1 MTAVGRA
8 RARARHEP
16 RGSTEHHHDPDPDPE
31 HRSGPVFVR
40 WTIAPTV
47 AGVPEVRHRLRDLL
61 RGWGVAG
68 ELEDTL
74 LLVATELTSN
84 AVRHA
89 AIHTERIRITAARD
103 GAEIRLEVADG
114 HPFRPHA
121 LLETGP
127 DAEDGRGL
135 MIVKLMVAELGGR
148 IDVLANGA
156 GKTIRIVVHEQ
167 APA

>member
-8 RARARHEP
+8 RARARYERRTSTNHHREP
-16 RGSTEHHHDPDPDPE
+16 EPE
-31 HRSGPVFVR
+31 HPPGPVFVR

-61 RGWGVAG
+61 HGWGVAE
-68 ELEDTL
+68 ELTDTL
-74 LLVATELTSN
+74 LLIATELTSN

-89 AIHTERIRITAARD
+89 AIRTDRIRITAAHG

-127 DAEDGRGL
+127 ESEDGRGL

-148 IDVLANGA
+148 IDVVPCGA
-156 GKTIRIVVHEQ
+156 GKSIRVTLDTDAH
-167 APA
+167 A

>member
-8 RARARHEP
+8 RARARHDRRTSTDP
-16 RGSTEHHHDPDPDPE
+16 RHDTDPD
-31 HRSGPVFVR
+31 HRPGPVFVR

-61 RGWGVAG
+61 RAWGVA
-68 ELEDTL
+68 EEIEETL

-89 AIHTERIRITAARD
+89 AIRTERIRITASHS
-103 GAEIRLEVADG
+103 GSEIRLEVADD

-127 DAEDGRGL
+127 EAEDGRGL
-135 MIVKLMVAELGGR
+135 MIVKLTVAELGGR
-148 IDVLANGA
+148 IDVLPGGT
-156 GKTIRIVVHEQ
+156 GKSIRVTLR
-167 APA
+167 ADARG